1 MLENACFTKPSLA
14 LRLFV
19 LKYLTGDLAYYT
31 HTFVW
36 YTFKEMLH
44 SCGSHFFCF
53 FSIIFY
59 YLSVVKNPWAHTQ
72 RRKKPKV
79 GMWQQLAIQCI
90 VYDCDVR
97 INPVRWEK
105 TNISNAILSLVFP
118 LDVLRILIWLFLAK
132 AVVSIHNF
140 FIILVLSSLSIHLLD
155 RIFILTSVLYS
166 VCKTQERR
174 CVLYYLKILSWCLSD
189 AEGNDLKLLVKKLR
203 WDLGKLS

>member
-1 MLENACFTKPSLA
+1 MLSQHHFLLSICGEKSMSPHPEEEETKS
-14 LRLFV
+14 
-19 LKYLTGDLAYYT
+19 
-31 HTFVW
+31 
-36 YTFKEMLH
+36 
-44 SCGSHFFCF
+44 
-53 FSIIFY
+53 
-59 YLSVVKNPWAHTQ
+59 
-72 RRKKPKV
+72 

-174 CVLYYLKILSWCLSD
+174 CVLYYLKILSWYLSD
-189 AEGNDLKLLVKKLR
+189 AEGNDLKLLVKKLGGI
-203 WDLGKLS
+203 LGNSPMGRRVGETQAWGCSVEVQFSSAGQSCPNLVTPWTVLLCFPVHH